1 MGDEGV
7 QQVIEEGVKEK
18 KKGIPVH
25 SHDTV
30 HTASI
35 AQVKDLEPTLQN
47 VLPVSLLEASPW
59 G

>member
-47 VLPVSLLEASPW
+47 VLPV
-59 G
+59 